1 MDAAALAAAP
11 APAPPLPTT
20 LPDLVLEPT
29 AALIADA
36 GLADAVDRLAAA
48 RSYEGRFV
56 GFAGKPSSTWEQWQQ
71 IAQRASHDDLVA
83 LLRHEAPVVRT
94 YAAYHVVDALAA
106 DLAAVMPLFRD
117 RTEVETVDGCF
128 IDKASLAQLLVDD
141 LCHRRATPGAGEVLR
156 VVAAAATPTA
166 LEISALRCAAA
177 LGAPGADDVARGWLG
192 AKVPPDAAAAARDV
206 LAAADPTSP

>member
-36 GLADAVDRLAAA
+36 DLADAVDRLAAA

-141 LCHRRATPGAGEVLR
+141 LCHRRATPGAAEVLR

-166 LEISALRCAAA
+166 LGSRRCAAPPRW
-177 LGAPGADDVARGWLG
+177 APWAPTTSRAAGWARRSRPT
-192 AKVPPDAAAAARDV
+192 PPPRARDV